1 MKEYRDLMLELVRI
15 RTEMEVG
22 VLPFLEPGSLKED
35 LVLDEYFHIK
45 EQINSIVKHLKK
57 FDNSKNI

>member
-1 MKEYRDLMLELVRI
+1 MKEYKDLMMELIRI
-15 RTEMEVG
+15 KNEMEVG

-45 EQINSIVKHLKK
+45 EQINNIIKHLK
-57 FDNSKNI
+57 NLTI

>member
-1 MKEYRDLMLELVRI
+1 MKEYKDLMMELVRI
-15 RTEMEVG
+15 KNEMEVG

-45 EQINSIVKHLKK
+45 EQINSIVRHLKK
-57 FDNSKNI
+57 FDNLKNI